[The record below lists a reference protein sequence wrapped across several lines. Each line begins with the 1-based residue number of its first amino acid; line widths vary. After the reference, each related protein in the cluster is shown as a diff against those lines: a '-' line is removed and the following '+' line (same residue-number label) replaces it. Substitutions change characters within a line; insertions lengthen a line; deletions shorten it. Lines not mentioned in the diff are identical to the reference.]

1 MYLIL
6 SDLFEAN
13 PDKSMSYLVFS
24 MQVLGTWFNIVN
36 CTAIYMQ
43 ILIKMQSA
51 AIFFFI
57 MPWLDWEKKHKK

>member
-51 AIFFFI
+51 AIFF
-57 MPWLDWEKKHKK
+57 L